1 MTYLTS
7 PAKIDFPGLTLNH
20 IDVDDTEWVF
30 EHIKGWTGGAPLEAS
45 RVQRAFS
52 NGEFAQHGRKTG
64 RLITIDGWVYC
75 ADDAAVA
82 RATDT
87 LAALLADGAL
97 AQMTVTDD
105 RLGERWAKVQR
116 IGVLEDDWSR
126 PNFYDFQIQL
136 LAPSPYKYGATSSAQ
151 TGLFDIPSG
160 VGMEFNLFP
169 GGTMNFNT
177 ALGVVTGIVTLTNP
191 GTADASVRIS
201 IAGPTPAGGFTI
213 TDQATAKR
221 IIWLGEEIPAGST
234 LTLDGA
240 TSTVLIDG
248 IADRSGKVLVEA
260 WPIVPAG
267 GSLDLLF
274 SVTSGGSSA
283 AVMTAECWATYH

>member
-1 MTYLTS
+1 MTYMGS
-7 PAKIDFPGLTLNH
+7 PAKIDFPDLTLNVT
-20 IDVDDTEWVF
+20 DGEDTEWVF
-30 EHIKGWTGGAPLEAS
+30 EKIKGWTGGAPREGS
-45 RVQRAFS
+45 RVQRSFS
-52 NGEFAQHGRKTG
+52 DGEFAQRNRATG
-64 RLITIDGWVYC
+64 RVITIDGWIYC

-87 LAALLADGAL
+87 MAALLADGRF

-105 RLGERWAKVQR
+105 RLGERWAMVQR

-136 LAPSPYKYGATSSAQ
+136 LSASPYKYGATSTDS
-151 TGLFDIPSG
+151 TGLLAIPAG
-160 VGMEFNLFP
+160 VGMEFTLFP
-169 GGTMNFNT
+169 SGTMNFNT
-177 ALGVVTGIVTLTNP
+177 AGVVTGIATLENP
-191 GTADASVRIS
+191 GTADASVRLS
-201 IAGPTPAGGFTI
+201 IAGPTPVGGFTI
-213 TDQATAKR
+213 TDQTTAKR

-240 TSTVLIDG
+240 TSKVLIDG

-260 WPIVPAG
+260 WPVVPAG

-274 SVTSGGSSA
+274 AVTTGGTSA
-283 AVMTAECWATYH
+283 AVMTAECWATYR